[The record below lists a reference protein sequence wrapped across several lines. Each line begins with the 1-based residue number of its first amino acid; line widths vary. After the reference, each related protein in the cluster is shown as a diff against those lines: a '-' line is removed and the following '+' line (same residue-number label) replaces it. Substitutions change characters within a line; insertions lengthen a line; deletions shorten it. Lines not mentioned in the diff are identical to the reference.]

1 MTKHA
6 MGCVYDVYME
16 SRFGVMGF
24 DVRFTLAYNVGNYV
38 RINS

>member
-1 MTKHA
+1 

-24 DVRFTLAYNVGNYV
+24 DVRFTLAYNVGE
-38 RINS
+38 I